1 MNNLTYSF
9 NLEALQDAKSR
20 LQQENNTQLIQLE
33 INNNNYTKTQRN
45 TMILSL
51 FILISFGLFLG
62 AVSITP
68 DIIQVAFKLL

>member
-9 NLEALQDAKSR
+9 NLEALQEAKSR
-20 LQQENNTQLIQLE
+20 LESENNSQLE
-33 INNNNYTKTQRN
+33 INNNYTKTQRN

-62 AVSITP
+62 AVSIAP
-68 DIIQVAFKLL
+68 EIAWIAFKPF

>member
-9 NLEALQDAKSR
+9 NLEALQEAKLRES
-20 LQQENNTQLIQLE
+20 ENNTQLQLE
-33 INNNNYTKTQRN
+33 NNNYTKTQRN

-62 AVSITP
+62 AVSIAP
-68 DIIQVAFKLL
+68 EIAWIAFKPF